1 MEIIVTRMGDG
12 SRIEMSAAEIQ
23 EELETGA
30 RDAAERARVP
40 NLDDDEITYLLDLY
54 RCQIQNCG
62 IAGSGNKLREY
73 V

>member
-1 MEIIVTRMGDG
+1 MERIVTRMGDG

-40 NLDDDEITYLLDLY
+40 T
-54 RCQIQNCG
+54 
-62 IAGSGNKLREY
+62 K
-73 V
+73 